1 LKALEMSDSNDSE
14 NTPGSKT
21 RSKLPQL
28 WKKGQSGNPGGRPRL
43 EGEIRRLA
51 QSHGKR
57 AIRRLAQLLKSENE
71 RVAVT
76 AAQILLDRGFGKAP
90 QAITGPDG
98 GPLMPA
104 MLVGISAEPISD
116 AIHAG
121 MAYEQLMRNPSMD
134 LASISFEPAAL
145 PAPQEA
151 AVAAITVEPS
161 QGIKRAAIASHV
173 EAAESFAQPGPIGGE
188 LRPRESSDDG
198 VPRGADDEDGEVHR

>member
-1 LKALEMSDSNDSE
+1 MRDLPDSE
-14 NTPGSKT
+14 NTTGSKP
-21 RSKLPQL
+21 RSKPPQL

-90 QAITGPDG
+90 QALTGPDG
-98 GPLMPA
+98 GPLIPTG
-104 MLVGISAEPISD
+104 LLLGITSEPISD

-121 MAYEQLMRNPSMD
+121 MVYEQLMRNPHMD
-134 LASISFEPAAL
+134 LASIAFAPAAL
-145 PAPQEA
+145 AAPHA
-151 AVAAITVEPS
+151 AAEDAITVEPS
-161 QGIKRAAIASHV
+161 PAITRAAIASHV
-173 EAAESFAQPGPIGGE
+173 EAGE
-188 LRPRESSDDG
+188 LLPR
-198 VPRGADDEDGEVHR
+198 